1 MRHTPLEG
9 CVEQVLQNDKAEAGD
24 RYADDFGNDWE
35 VHDDRDGLRMQIH
48 DEPDAWIPFWTA
60 MHIKLPGL
68 HRVEDKYPR
77 RR

>member
-1 MRHTPLEG
+1 MRQIPLEG
-9 CVEQVLQNDKAEAGD
+9 SVEQVLLNDKAEADD

-35 VHDDRDGLRMQIH
+35 VHDDRDGLRLQIH
-48 DEPDAWIPFWTA
+48 NEADAWIPFWTA